1 VGINTLHHAPLPL
14 LLQLLFSCHPSRSGG
29 SAVAVALACAVAC
42 SPHSSPQKVV
52 ISTEAV
58 HSLIVNRVVER
69 PPHFAVAFAVARF

>member
-29 SAVAVALACAVAC
+29 SAVAVALAFAAAC
-42 SPHSSPQKVV
+42 SPHSSPKKVV